1 MADIYEQILND
12 PYDIA
17 PKWQPVSPFI
27 LDENIISSSDM
38 YFYYCHELSK
48 LDYQHRN
55 ALYRNYHIYKELKK
69 KTKELEKQL
78 RILEYFKTFLFKKL
92 S

>member
-17 PKWQPVSPFI
+17 PKWQPVSPCI
-27 LDENIISSSDM
+27 LDEHVISVSDM

-55 ALYRNYHIYKELKK
+55 AIYKNYHIYKELKK
-69 KTKELEKQL
+69 KTQELEKQL
-78 RILEYFKTFLFKKL
+78 RDLEYYKKFLLKNKN
-92 S
+92 